1 MKGGDPRDRWAEIAR
16 WLAVAENDRLA
27 VLACMA
33 TAPPLRAIAAFHCQQ
48 AVEKLLKGFLVLGA
62 TRFRKTHS
70 LAQLGAAAAAI
81 FPETAGIIA
90 AVEDWTMWAG
100 AYRYPSPE
108 GPSEPEPDDEE
119 LQRALEAI
127 DELSAQLRSKEPR
140 EAGIA
145 PRETP

>member
-1 MKGGDPRDRWAEIAR
+1 MKGGDPRDRWAEVER

-33 TAPPLRAIAAFHCQQ
+33 TDPPLRAIAAFHCQQ

-70 LAQLGAAAAAI
+70 LAQLGVAAAAI
-81 FPETAGIIA
+81 FPEIA
-90 AVEDWTMWAG
+90 SIVGAVDDWTMWAG

-108 GPSEPEPDDEE
+108 ESPEPEPDNEE
-119 LQRALEAI
+119 LQRALATI
-127 DELSAQLRSKEPR
+127 DKLTAQLRSKQPR
-140 EAGIA
+140 EAGIGPWRA
-145 PRETP
+145 P

>member
-1 MKGGDPRDRWAEIAR
+1 MKGGDPRDRWAEVAR

-33 TAPPLRAIAAFHCQQ
+33 TDPPLRAIAAFHCQQ

-81 FPETAGIIA
+81 FPETAHIVA
-90 AVEDWTMWAG
+90 AVDDWTVWAV

-108 GPSEPEPDDEE
+108 EPSEPDPDDQELRRALATIEE
-119 LQRALEAI
+119 LI
-127 DELSAQLRSKEPR
+127 SQLRSKQPK
-140 EAGIA
+140 EAGSDPGEA
-145 PRETP
+145 P